1 VDLELAEKTVIV
13 CGGSRGLGRA
23 IAGVLVAEGAR
34 VLVVSRDPAAAAAE
48 LGAQATLCP
57 ADLATPEG
65 VDGVVAAASSLG
77 GVDGLL
83 VNTGGP
89 PPGLALDLTDE
100 QWDGAYRSLIGNPIR
115 LIRALRPRLSEGSS
129 ILFVTSSSAR
139 VPIAGLDTSNI
150 LRPGVTAL
158 VKCLALELAP
168 QVRVNSIVPGRIDT
182 ERVRYLDS
190 VRAERTRRSGART
203 RARSRWAA
211 TATSPSSAAWRL
223 SCSRQ
228 RPRTSRAPQSRSTAA
243 TSGRFHRGRRSG
255 RRPRLRSP
263 SHRIERRR
271 ESRWP
276 RVH

>member
-13 CGGSRGLGRA
+13 CGGSKGLGRA

-48 LGAQATLCP
+48 LGAQATPCP

-190 VRAERTRRSGART
+190 VRAERTG
-203 RARSRWAA
+203 RAYEE
-211 TATSPSSAAWRL
+211 
-223 SCSRQ
+223 
-228 RPRTSRAPQSRSTAA
+228 
-243 TSGRFHRGRRSG
+243 
-255 RRPRLRSP
+255 
-263 SHRIERRR
+263 ERRAHEGVIAMGR
-271 ESRWP
+271 YGDVAEFG
-276 RVH
+276 RVAAFLLSPAASYVTGAAVQVDGGYIRAIP